1 MAEARQIADLADSY
15 SAGEIR
21 LTVEQNVILPN
32 VDEARVDALLAE
44 PSLNGASRLSANPG
58 HIVGNLVSCT
68 YPPTRATRLCVASC
82 CAT

>member
-1 MAEARQIADLADSY
+1 MVEARQIAELADSY
-15 SAGEIR
+15 SNGEIR

-68 YPPTRATRLCVASC
+68 YPASYLSALRAYCT
-82 CAT
+82 T